1 MADSSFGLKIGF
13 ELIPQDHR
21 FSHPGRANEEDPI
34 SLPPSLRVGA
44 DFITPLLGWR
54 STTSSA
60 AAGKGWYFA

>member
-21 FSHPGRANEEDPI
+21 FSHPGRANEQDPI

-44 DFITPLLGWR
+44 DFITPLLG
-54 STTSSA
+54 
-60 AAGKGWYFA
+60 